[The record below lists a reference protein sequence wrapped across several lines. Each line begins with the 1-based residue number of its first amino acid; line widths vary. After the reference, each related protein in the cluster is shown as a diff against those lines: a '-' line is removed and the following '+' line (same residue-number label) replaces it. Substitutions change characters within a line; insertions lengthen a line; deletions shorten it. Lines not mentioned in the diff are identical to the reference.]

1 MEWELL
7 EKTTFWIDDIDL
19 DKANLGQV
27 AEVTAKALGLM
38 PEEVMVVDVRLGLI
52 AFDVLKQKVQAEA
65 VTGKGE
71 EILQSLAALPG
82 VVVGAKAAI
91 HSEGVL
97 GFIALDPREAEEV
110 LEAAAEQARQVSQA
124 VARRAIV
131 FASGAEVI
139 AGKIEDTNSPYILQQ
154 LESHGFKTRFG
165 GILEDNA
172 KAAAAGIEKALEAGY
187 GLIITTGGVGAE
199 DKDYSIE
206 AVLRL
211 DPQAYTPWILKFTPD
226 YHRHHKEGVR
236 IAVGQVGIA
245 ILVALPG
252 PHEEARLGCD
262 RLLEGLDRGLS
273 APELADVIVG
283 ALRERWRSMMNKGG
297 HEHELQRHSGNVS
310 EGGK

>member
-19 DKANLGQV
+19 NNANLGEV
-27 AEVTAKALGLM
+27 AQIAARALGLG
-38 PEEVMVVDVRLGLI
+38 PEEVMVVDVRPGLI

-65 VTGKGE
+65 VAGKGE
-71 EILQSLAALPG
+71 EILRDLAAVSG
-82 VVVGAKAAI
+82 VEIGANAAI

-97 GFIALDPREAEEV
+97 GFIALDPQEAENV
-110 LEAAAEQARQVSQA
+110 LKASAEQARRISQA
-124 VARRAIV
+124 VVRRAVV
-131 FASGAEVI
+131 FSSGAEVI

-154 LESHGFKTRFG
+154 LEKHGFKTRFG

-172 KAAAAGIEKALEAGY
+172 IAAAAGIEAALEAGY

-226 YHRHHKEGVR
+226 FHRHHKEGVR
-236 IAVGQVGIA
+236 IAVGQAGLA
-245 ILVALPG
+245 LLVALPG

-262 RLLEGLDRGLS
+262 RLLEGLERGLS
-273 APELADVIVG
+273 VPELADVIAG
-283 ALRERWRSMMNKGG
+283 ALRERWSSMMNKGG
-297 HEHELQRHSGNVS
+297 HGHESQRHSGNV
-310 EGGK
+310 GKSGK